1 MPVGELNVNL
11 VAGAQLETVEHK
23 PGYHLTTEQG
33 GRSVLKQRRVDELGV
48 QLSFK
53 RGTLVRRFNIFQ
65 RPLKLQVPSDVV
77 AR

>member
-11 VAGAQLETVEHK
+11 VVGAQLETVEHK
-23 PGYHLTTEQG
+23 LGYRLTTEQG

-53 RGTLVRRFNIFQ
+53 RGTLFGRFKIFQ
-65 RPLKLQVPSDVV
+65 RPLKLQVPADVV